1 MYDLREYNHEGQN
14 FIRNVK
20 KKTHQKRGALPGAVV
35 MDDTHGYGD
44 MTICLARISNLYVT
58 TI

>member
-1 MYDLREYNHEGQN
+1 MYDLREYNHEEQN

-20 KKTHQKRGALPGAVV
+20 KKTHQNCGALPGAVV
-35 MDDTHGYGD
+35 MDDMHGYGD
-44 MTICLARISNLYVT
+44 MKIFLTWISNLYVT